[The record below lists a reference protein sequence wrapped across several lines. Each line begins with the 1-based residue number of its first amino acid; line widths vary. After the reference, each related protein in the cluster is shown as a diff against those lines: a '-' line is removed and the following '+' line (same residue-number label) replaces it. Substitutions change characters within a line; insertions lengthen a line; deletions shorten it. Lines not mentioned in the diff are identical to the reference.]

1 MFQGHSVEKLHD
13 DEGLTVLLPDFMD
26 GADVGMVEGRSRL
39 RLPLKPRQRL
49 GIFGHVIRQELQRN
63 KSVQRYILCL
73 VDHTHPPATQP
84 LDDAVVRNGLAD
96 EL

>member
-1 MFQGHSVEKLHD
+1 MQ
-13 DEGLTVLLPDFMD
+13 P
-26 GADVGMVEGRSRL
+26 
-39 RLPLKPRQRL
+39 
-49 GIFGHVIRQELQRN
+49 GIL
-63 KSVQRYILCL
+63 SL